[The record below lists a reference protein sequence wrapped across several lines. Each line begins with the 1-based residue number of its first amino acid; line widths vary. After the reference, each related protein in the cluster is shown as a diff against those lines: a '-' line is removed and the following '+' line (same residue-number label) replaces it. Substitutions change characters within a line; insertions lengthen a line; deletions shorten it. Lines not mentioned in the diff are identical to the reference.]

1 MTAHIHFSF
10 ICVLLLLFVQQYYAF
25 FNCTVLATPIRVP
38 ASVDVLLDQTDMQ
51 LILAYASPLGRMR
64 QESESESEDRL
75 KQQHLQCL
83 VSLCIVNAELF

>member
-10 ICVLLLLFVQQYYAF
+10 ICVLLLLFVQQYY
-25 FNCTVLATPIRVP
+25 R
-38 ASVDVLLDQTDMQ
+38 DVLLDQTDMQ

-64 QESESESEDRL
+64 QYSESESENRL

-83 VSLCIVNAELF
+83 KGYCHFPPIDEDDLPAKAV